1 MLISHQEGREM
12 PRKPKMTDEERRAY
26 SVRMRGELEAVMDR
40 AYGAM
45 VASEEFWTAVL
56 RTAAALADRSPV
68 NSIAIAAQ
76 CPHATRVL
84 SSGDWRKAGR
94 FPAKGSTSIRIWT
107 PIKRRTEG
115 AQDATA
121 ATADGGQREAASDA
135 VEGGGHRVFGYK
147 AGPVFD
153 ISQTDGDAY
162 EPPAAA
168 PLAVEVIRDVLVGQY
183 RVWCHEDPERAGGFD
198 FTQEAPDGAVRILLY
213 GHAWRRITEAAAP
226 LPGQR
231 AAEVASAVNVAALI
245 LGVTPG
251 SAVMPPLA
259 GIVIQDKKPPVR
271 ESAVRA
277 IETGRAIAHAV
288 TTAAEHRRELAPAG

>member
-1 MLISHQEGREM
+1 M

-26 SVRMRGELEAVMDR
+26 SARMRGELEAVMDH

-45 VASEEFWTAVL
+45 VASEEFWGTVM
-56 RTAAALADRSPV
+56 RTAATLADRSPV

-94 FPAKGSTSIRIWT
+94 FPVKGSTSIRIWT
-107 PIKRRTEG
+107 PIKRRSEEPQSST
-115 AQDATA
+115 DAA
-121 ATADGGQREAASDA
+121 ADGGRREAVGDA
-135 VEGGGHRVFGYK
+135 PAEGEARKVFGYK

-162 EPPAAA
+162 ESLAVA
-168 PLAVEVIRDVLVGQY
+168 PLAPEVIRDVLVSQY
-183 RVWCHEDPERAGGFD
+183 RDWYHEDPERAGGFD
-198 FTQEAPDGAVRILLY
+198 FTQEAPDNAARILLY
-213 GHAWRRITEAAAP
+213 GHAWRRITEADAP
-226 LPGQR
+226 VPGQH
-231 AAEVASAVNVAALI
+231 AAEVASAAHVAALI
-245 LGVTPG
+245 LGIDPG
-251 SAVMPPLA
+251 PAVMPPLA
-259 GIVIQDKKPPVR
+259 GIVTQDKKPPVH

-288 TTAAEHRRELAPAG
+288 TTAAERRRELAPVG

>member
-1 MLISHQEGREM
+1 M

-26 SVRMRGELEAVMDR
+26 SAKMRGELEAVMDR

-45 VASEEFWTAVL
+45 VASEDFWAVVM
-56 RTAAALADRSPV
+56 RTAATLADRSPV
-68 NSIAIAAQ
+68 NSIAVAVQ

-107 PIKRRTEG
+107 PIKRRSESG
-115 AQDATA
+115 QDATA
-121 ATADGGQREAASDA
+121 TAADGQQQAPGEATA
-135 VEGGGHRVFGYK
+135 EGEGWKVSGFK

-168 PLAVEVIRDVLVGQY
+168 PLAVETIRDSLITQY
-183 RVWCHEDPERAGGFD
+183 RDAYHEDPEQSGGFD
-198 FTQEAPDGAVRILLY
+198 FTRDAPDNVARILLY
-213 GHAWRRITEAAAP
+213 GHAWRRITEADAP
-226 LPGQR
+226 LPGQH
-231 AAEVASAVNVAALI
+231 AAEVASAAHVAALI
-245 LGVTPG
+245 LGIAPG
-251 SAVMPPLA
+251 PVVMPPLA
-259 GIVIQDKKPPVR
+259 GIITQDKKPPVH
-271 ESAVRA
+271 ESAVRV

-288 TTAAEHRRELAPAG
+288 TTAAERSRELAPIG

>member
-1 MLISHQEGREM
+1 M

-26 SVRMRGELEAVMDR
+26 SAKMRGELEAAMDR

-45 VASEEFWTAVL
+45 VASEEFWTTVM
-56 RTAAALADRSPV
+56 RTAATLTDRSPV

-76 CPHATRVL
+76 YPHATRVL

-107 PIKRRTEG
+107 PIKRRSEN

-121 ATADGGQREAASDA
+121 TAIDGGQREAVGDA
-135 VEGGGHRVFGYK
+135 TAEGEGRKVSGFK

-162 EPPAAA
+162 GPPTVTPPA
-168 PLAVEVIRDVLVGQY
+168 VEIIRDVLVTQY
-183 RVWCHEDPERAGGFD
+183 RETYREDPEQTGAFEFSR
-198 FTQEAPDGAVRILLY
+198 EAPGNAVRILLY
-213 GHAWRRITEAAAP
+213 GHARRRITEAAAP

-231 AAEVASAVNVAALI
+231 AAEVASAAHVAALI

-251 SAVMPPLA
+251 PAVMPPLA
-259 GIVIQDKKPPVR
+259 GIITQDKKPPIH
-271 ESAVRA
+271 ESAVRT

-288 TTAAEHRRELAPAG
+288 ITAAERRRELAPAGRPHP

>member
-1 MLISHQEGREM
+1 M

-26 SVRMRGELEAVMDR
+26 SAKMRGELEAVMDR

-45 VASEEFWTAVL
+45 VASEEFWTTVM
-56 RTAAALADRSPV
+56 RTSATLADRSPV

-76 CPHATRVL
+76 CPHAARVL

-94 FPAKGSTSIRIWT
+94 FPVKGSTSLRIWT
-107 PIKRRTEG
+107 PIKRRSEG

-121 ATADGGQREAASDA
+121 ATADDGKRETANDAAA
-135 VEGGGHRVFGYK
+135 EGEGRKVSGFK

-162 EPPAAA
+162 ELPAAT
-168 PLAVEVIRDVLVGQY
+168 PLAAEVIRDVLVSEY
-183 RVWCHEDPERAGGFD
+183 RDWYHEDPEQAGGFD
-198 FTQEAPDGAVRILLY
+198 FTREAPDGAVRILLY
-213 GHAWRRITEAAAP
+213 GHAWRRIAEADAP
-226 LPGQR
+226 LPGQH
-231 AAEVASAVNVAALI
+231 AAEAASAAHVAALI

-251 SAVMPPLA
+251 PAAMPPLA
-259 GIVIQDKKPPVR
+259 GIVTQDKKPPVH

-288 TTAAEHRRELAPAG
+288 TTAAERRRELAPGS